1 MLKRQR
7 APSPP
12 PFSSSNIPLI
22 ADSTPTENAR
32 YTKRRRVHPPVLDGR
47 MRGWGTTQDTLH
59 ETFDAGEDDG
69 EEDIIEDDEFW
80 PGSVPSDG
88 ANPNSPYKS
97 TNGFLHELH
106 TLQRH
111 RVLFSTNASIQT
123 PNSNYFAHDSS
134 SPQPHAYDRH
144 LHPPGKG
151 LFSPTNIPASVNT
164 VNQHETH
171 ALALAANY
179 EKQYDSNSAR
189 GHYEE
194 GNRLLGSVVLSRRRE
209 LERRP
214 EGNDI

>member
-12 PFSSSNIPLI
+12 PSSSSNIPLI

-32 YTKRRRVHPPVLDGR
+32 DTKRRRIQPPVLDGR
-47 MRGWGTTQDTLH
+47 MRGWGTAQDTLY

-69 EEDIIEDDEFW
+69 EEDIIEDDEYL

-88 ANPNSPYKS
+88 ANPNSSYKS

-123 PNSNYFAHDSS
+123 LNSNYFAYDSS

-144 LHPPGKG
+144 LHPPGKV
-151 LFSPTNIPASVNT
+151 LFSQTNVPAAVNT
-164 VNQHETH
+164 LNQQESH
-171 ALALAANY
+171 ALALAVNY
-179 EKQYDSNSAR
+179 EKHCESDSAR
-189 GHYEE
+189 AHYEE
-194 GNRLLGSVVLSRRRE
+194 RNRLLGSVVLSRRRE
-209 LERRP
+209 LECT
-214 EGNDI
+214 